1 MSSRPILQPSPEHP
15 ITLERNPRRV
25 VVKVG
30 DTVIADTRDA
40 LTLREADYAPVEY
53 VPLAD
58 VDPEQLLP
66 SEHASYCPF
75 KGDANYYTVAAAG
88 DAGENAVW
96 EYRRP
101 YDAVGEIRDRVAFY
115 RDRVEIEQLAA

>member
-1 MSSRPILQPSPEHP
+1 MSDRPILQPSPRHP

-30 DTVIADTRDA
+30 GTVIADTRDA
-40 LTLREADYAPVEY
+40 LTLREADYEPVEY

-66 SEHASYCPF
+66 SEHESYCPF
-75 KGDANYYTVAAAG
+75 KGEASYYSLPAGG

-101 YDAVGEIRDRVAFY
+101 HDAVAAIKDRVAFY
-115 RDRVEIEQLAA
+115 RDRVEIEELT